1 MEEKNIDELLS
12 EEIAAQIK
20 ALSDLQSGTKEK
32 STAIDD
38 LTKLYKLRIE
48 ENKSVW
54 DADEKYNRRMM
65 DGESVTKD
73 NDFKERQIAE
83 QVKDRYFRVGI
94 AAAELLLPL
103 MCYGIWMNK
112 GFKFEETGTF
122 TCGISELYD
131 NVAKIIGI
139 SDVSK
144 AVYDCR
150 KLSITKKVLDCLYK
164 FYHSENQSDETI
176 TTCMLLYG
184 PKADLDGDG
193 YEVEVEDGFVTKGV

>member
-20 ALSDLQSGTKEK
+20 DLSDLQSGTKEK

-73 NDFKERQIAE
+73 NGKTTNILNCLDKNADWFQLAKGDNIFAYTAEYGSTNLQFKIENRI
-83 QVKDRYFRVGI
+83 
-94 AAAELLLPL
+94 
-103 MCYGIWMNK
+103 
-112 GFKFEETGTF
+112 
-122 TCGISELYD
+122 
-131 NVAKIIGI
+131 
-139 SDVSK
+139 
-144 AVYDCR
+144 VY
-150 KLSITKKVLDCLYK
+150 
-164 FYHSENQSDETI
+164 E
-176 TTCMLLYG
+176 
-184 PKADLDGDG
+184 
-193 YEVEVEDGFVTKGV
+193 GV

>member
-83 QVKDRYFRVGI
+83 QVKDRYFRVG
-94 AAAELLLPL
+94 
-103 MCYGIWMNK
+103 
-112 GFKFEETGTF
+112 
-122 TCGISELYD
+122 D
-131 NVAKIIGI
+131 
-139 SDVSK
+139 
-144 AVYDCR
+144 R
-150 KLSITKKVLDCLYK
+150 KSTRLNSSHYQ
-164 FYHSENQSDETI
+164 QSR
-176 TTCMLLYG
+176 M
-184 PKADLDGDG
+184 PSSA
-193 YEVEVEDGFVTKGV
+193 

>member
-1 MEEKNIDELLS
+1 MEGKNVDGLLS

-20 ALSDLQSGTKEK
+20 DLSDLQSGSKEK

-83 QVKDRYFRVGI
+83 QIKDRYFRVGI
-94 AAAELLLPL
+94 AAAELLIPL

-112 GFKFEETGTF
+112 GFRFEETGT
-122 TCGISELYD
+122 ISSQVFRNLI
-131 NVAKIIGI
+131 NRFRPT
-139 SDVSK
+139 
-144 AVYDCR
+144 R
-150 KLSITKKVLDCLYK
+150 K
-164 FYHSENQSDETI
+164 
-176 TTCMLLYG
+176 
-184 PKADLDGDG
+184 
-193 YEVEVEDGFVTKGV
+193 